1 MEYSKIKADEEI
13 NRDIEEDKREQET
26 KCSGKCDECLQADD
40 CECCNPVE
48 QKKQVI
54 NIEN

>member
-26 KCSGKCDECLQADD
+26 KCSGKCDECLQADG
-40 CECCNPVE
+40 CEYYNPVE
-48 QKKQVI
+48 QKK
-54 NIEN
+54 